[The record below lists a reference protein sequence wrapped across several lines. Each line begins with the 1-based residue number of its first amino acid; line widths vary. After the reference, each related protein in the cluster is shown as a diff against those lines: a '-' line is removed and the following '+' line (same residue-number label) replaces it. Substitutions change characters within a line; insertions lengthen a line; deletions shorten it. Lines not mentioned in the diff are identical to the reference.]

1 MKKQK
6 AKSIRFVFLLSPAR
20 FQGFYVLFRELIEGW
35 SLLIGLEDS
44 PLLVL
49 WYKNIFGT
57 PIYSVDFRNGMEAAS
72 HWKDDKEG
80 WP

>member
-1 MKKQK
+1 LSHKKNYVPQ
-6 AKSIRFVFLLSPAR
+6 FLKQRDINSY
-20 FQGFYVLFRELIEGW
+20 YVLSRKLIEGVK
-35 SLLIGLEDS
+35 LIGLEDS

-72 HWKDDKEG
+72 HWKDDKEE
-80 WP
+80 

>member
-1 MKKQK
+1 VK
-6 AKSIRFVFLLSPAR
+6 
-20 FQGFYVLFRELIEGW
+20 
-35 SLLIGLEDS
+35 LIGLEDS

-72 HWKDDKEG
+72 HWKDDKG
-80 WP
+80 RVT